1 MTKASKLSVQRYKL
15 TACCP
20 NETVAESFVEYWTR
34 KGYTARAV
42 EEWQF
47 AKCGQVLGAWSV
59 YRTTKKVC
67 P

>member
-1 MTKASKLSVQRYKL
+1 MTLERYTL

-20 NETVAESFVEYWTR
+20 NQTVAESFVEYWTR

-42 EEWQF
+42 EELQIG
-47 AKCGQVLGAWSV
+47 KCGHVLGAWSV
-59 YRTTKKVC
+59 YRTTKKVR